1 MFLRLAALTA
11 LALVPSQ
18 AMAAWYEAKTN
29 HFIIYSEQKP
39 DQLRE
44 YAAQLERYD
53 SGVRAIRQMKD
64 PAPTSTSRLTLF
76 VVRDARAVEDALGEP
91 GSGVAGVY
99 FGRASGPVSIANS
112 QPKRNR
118 WDLDGRTVFFH
129 EYLHHLMLQSA
140 TIAYPTWMTE
150 GYAEFFAPAE
160 FLTDGSV
167 EFGRPPHH
175 RGAELRLLNGMTL
188 PEMLGGIYIQ
198 TTGQEWVS
206 QYGRGW
212 LLAHYLAF
220 EESRRGQASRYVD
233 LIQKGV
239 PQLDAAKQA
248 FGDLKTLDRDLNRYL
263 SRDTLPT
270 RIIPAEMI
278 KVGPVEVRALAP
290 DEEAI
295 VPLRI
300 KLEGRSKD
308 QATGR
313 SVAGA
318 ARSAAERFPSSVA
331 VHEVLA
337 QAELQAKRYDEAS
350 AAADKVLALN
360 PNSFKGL
367 VYKGRAQLEIAKKN
381 PQAADWTAVRSYFS
395 KSNRLDTTAPE
406 PLMYYYQTFM
416 VQGAKPP
423 EQAVD
428 GLLFAVDLVPQ
439 DDDQRLMAV
448 RQLLREGDPANA
460 KIYFGP
466 IAYSAHFPKEKRR
479 NLEIMEKITKGDGAG
494 ALQMLEEDEKKRQ
507 KES

>member
-11 LALVPSQ
+11 FALAPVQ
-18 AMAAWYEAKTN
+18 AMAVWYEAKTN

-39 DQLRE
+39 EQLKE
-44 YAAQLERYD
+44 YASQLERFD

-64 PAPTSTSRLTLF
+64 PPPTSTSRLTLF
-76 VVRDARAVEDALGEP
+76 VVRDGRAVEDALGAP

-140 TIAYPTWMTE
+140 TVAYPTWMTE

-160 FLTDGSV
+160 FLADGSV
-167 EFGRPPHH
+167 EFGNPPHY
-175 RGAELRLLNGMTL
+175 RGAELRLLRGMSL

-206 QYGRGW
+206 QYSRGW

-248 FGDLKTLDRDLNRYL
+248 FGDLKKLEKDLDRYRG
-263 SRDTLPT
+263 RDTLPT
-270 RIIPAEMI
+270 RIIPASMI
-278 KVGPVEVRALAP
+278 KVGPVEVRALSE
-290 DEEAI
+290 DEQAVI
-295 VPLRI
+295 PLRI
-300 KLEGRSKD
+300 KLEGRIRD
-308 QATGR
+308 VATAR
-313 SVAGA
+313 SAAGS
-318 ARSAAERFPSSVA
+318 ARSAAERFPRSVP
-331 VHEVLA
+331 VMEVLA
-337 QAELQAKRYDEAS
+337 QAELQAKRYEEAS
-350 AAADKVLALN
+350 SAADRALALN
-360 PNSFKGL
+360 PKSYKAL
-367 VYKGRAQLEIAKKN
+367 IYKGRAQLELAKKN
-381 PQAADWTAVRSYFS
+381 PQSANWSAVRSYFS
-395 KSNRLDTTAPE
+395 KANRLDTNAPE
-406 PLMYYYQTFM
+406 PLMYYYQTF
-416 VQGAKPP
+416 VEQGATPP
-423 EQAVD
+423 AQAVD

-448 RQLLREGDPANA
+448 RQLLKEGNA
-460 KIYFGP
+460 VEAKAYFGP
-466 IAYSAHFPKEKRR
+466 IAYSPHFPKEKRR
-479 NLEIMEKITKGDGAG
+479 NLEIMDKISSGDGKG
-494 ALQMLEEDEKKRQ
+494 ALAMLEEDEKKRR
-507 KES
+507 KDS